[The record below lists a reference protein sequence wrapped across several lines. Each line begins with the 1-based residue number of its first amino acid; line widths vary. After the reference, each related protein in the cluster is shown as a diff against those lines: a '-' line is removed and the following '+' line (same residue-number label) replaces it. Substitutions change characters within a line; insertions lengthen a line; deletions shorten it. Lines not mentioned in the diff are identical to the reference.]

1 MKAATKKTRWL
12 LLALLFG
19 VLAAAGFTLAHH
31 HGSRTVAEANDA
43 AAPKHTVRL
52 QTHATLLAASGG
64 KHSFRTPAGV
74 HPELLD
80 TTYSDASQP
89 PVNGHPNAPWHTAN
103 STDWTY
109 PAAHAV
115 GGSSTTPAPSNRPAT
130 SGSQLP
136 QDLADGVAYNYA
148 PLDCELPAG
157 CGATAAAGS
166 LTRQPSG
173 TSGGGSFAHN
183 SQAGSSTNN
192 SSTPDTT
199 NDTGNTGNTGG
210 TGKTG
215 DTGSPGNT
223 DNTGNTGNTGSTGS
237 TGNKGNIGNTTKT
250 SDPTDPSNP
259 GSNQV
264 AAAPELDPGTLA
276 AAVTLLFGG
285 LAILRS
291 RRVRAIR

>member
-1 MKAATKKTRWL
+1 MKAGPKKTRWL
-12 LLALLFG
+12 LIALLFG
-19 VLAAAGFTLAHH
+19 VLAAAGFTLVHH
-31 HGSRTVAEANDA
+31 HGSRTVAKANDA
-43 AAPKHTVRL
+43 AAPKHTL
-52 QTHATLLAASGG
+52 QQTPATLLAAIGG
-64 KHSFRTPAGV
+64 KHSFRAPAGV
-74 HPELLD
+74 QPKLLD
-80 TTYSDASQP
+80 TSYSEATQP
-89 PVNGHPNAPWHTAN
+89 RLTGHPSTPWNSAN
-103 STDWTY
+103 STSKTY
-109 PAAHAV
+109 PAAHPM
-115 GGSSTTPAPSNRPAT
+115 GGTSNRTPAPSNGPAT

-136 QDLADGVAYNYA
+136 QDLANDVAYNYA

-157 CGATAAAGS
+157 CGASAGASS

-173 TSGGGSFAHN
+173 TSGGGSFVHN
-183 SQAGSSTNN
+183 SQAGGSTNN

-199 NDTGNTGNTGG
+199 NDTGDTGNTGNTGG
-210 TGKTG
+210 TGNTGKTG

-223 DNTGNTGNTGSTGS
+223 GNTGDTGS
-237 TGNKGNIGNTTKT
+237 TGNKGNVGNTTKT

-291 RRVRAIR
+291 RRVRATR

>member
-1 MKAATKKTRWL
+1 MKAGTKKTRWL
-12 LLALLFG
+12 LVGLLFG
-19 VLAAAGFTLAHH
+19 VVAAAGFTLVHH
-31 HGSRTVAEANDA
+31 HGSRTIAKANDA
-43 AAPKHTVRL
+43 AAPKHTVRQ
-52 QTHATLLAASGG
+52 QTHAALLAASGG
-64 KHSFRTPAGV
+64 RHSFRAPAAV

-80 TTYSDASQP
+80 TSYSDASQP
-89 PVNGHPNAPWHTAN
+89 AVNGHPDAPWHTAN
-103 STDWTY
+103 STAWTY
-109 PAAHAV
+109 PAAHPAAHPV
-115 GGSSTTPAPSNRPAT
+115 GRSSTTPAPSNRPAT
-130 SGSQLP
+130 SGNQLP
-136 QDLADGVAYNYA
+136 QVLADGVAYNYA

-157 CGATAAAGS
+157 CGATAGASS
-166 LTRQPSG
+166 LTRQPAG
-173 TSGGGSFAHN
+173 TSGGGSFVHN

-199 NDTGNTGNTGG
+199 NDTG
-210 TGKTG
+210 
-215 DTGSPGNT
+215 D
-223 DNTGNTGNTGSTGS
+223 TGS

-291 RRVRAIR
+291 RRFRATR